1 MVDSFSGWLF
11 NVLIWG
17 SIVGLALLLAESAW
31 GGVLAG
37 QVDATRALIGVV
49 VVAVLALWPRF

>member
-11 NVLIWG
+11 NVLLWG
-17 SIVGLALLLAESAW
+17 SIVTLILLLAETAW
-31 GGVLAG
+31 RGVLG
-37 QVDATRALIGVV
+37 SELDSLRALIGAA